1 MSMILGLTTVTDA
14 TIARLL
20 ADPALVW
27 RILSPDDAATFE
39 TKVPPAGASFLA
51 RLFGA
56 RPASRTSARGPE
68 ALPLAPNEGRQMDL
82 DKAWHGIHFLL
93 TGRAEGGDAPA
104 SFLLHGGRAVGNV
117 DVGYGPARAL
127 TSAETRAARDMLAA
141 RSDESLRARYDP
153 AAMTRLE
160 IYPEIWEGDDADVD
174 ALGYLMDG
182 VAELRA
188 FLGAA
193 ADEGLGVLITLQ

>member
-20 ADPALVW
+20 ADPPLVW
-27 RILSPDDAATFE
+27 RIVAPDNAAALEASTPPRAPSLLS
-39 TKVPPAGASFLA
+39 

-56 RPASRTSARGPE
+56 KPASKTATRGPD
-68 ALPLAPNEGRQMDL
+68 ALLLAPNEGREMDL

-104 SFLLHGGRAVGNV
+104 SFLLHGGREVGDV

-127 TSAETRAARDMLAA
+127 TSAETRAAHQMLAA
-141 RSDESLRARYDP
+141 RSDDALRARFDP
-153 AAMTRLE
+153 AAMTRAE
-160 IYPEIWEGDDADVD
+160 IYPEIWDGEDADDD
-174 ALGYLMDG
+174 ALGYLMEG
-182 VAELRA
+182 VAELRT